1 MKLKLPD
8 IINYFKLFDFFSNQF
23 VLWKIF
29 PHVIIPTN
37 MFLRDKLNTAN
48 KKKQHKRGTNRILN
62 GFDFNFSIKS
72 HKPITTNK
80 INKVPN

>member
-1 MKLKLPD
+1 
-8 IINYFKLFDFFSNQF
+8 
-23 VLWKIF
+23 
-29 PHVIIPTN
+29 

-48 KKKQHKRGTNRILN
+48 KMKQHKRGTNRIWN